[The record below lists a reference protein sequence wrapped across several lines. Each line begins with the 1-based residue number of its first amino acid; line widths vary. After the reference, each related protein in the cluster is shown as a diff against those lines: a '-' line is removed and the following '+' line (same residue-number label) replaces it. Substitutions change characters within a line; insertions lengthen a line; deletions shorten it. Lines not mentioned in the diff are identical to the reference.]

1 MWVRLNVCS
10 PFDQDVSLPNVTAA
24 VRRGGGGGPL
34 DLGIKAT
41 SVYLRFEKKKKSL
54 YSREEWHT
62 VMMLTQVC
70 TLATQRQAGWRR
82 CMFYFKG
89 CRDKQSDR
97 GGCWEINSTG
107 AVTVN
112 V

>member
-1 MWVRLNVCS
+1 MG
-10 PFDQDVSLPNVTAA
+10 A
-24 VRRGGGGGPL
+24 PL

-41 SVYLRFEKKKKSL
+41 SVYLRFERKKKSL

-70 TLATQRQAGWRR
+70 TLAAQRQAGW

-97 GGCWEINSTG
+97 GPLGDQQLRRCDGQCLSNIPKLRL
-107 AVTVN
+107 N
-112 V
+112 VLGSKHG